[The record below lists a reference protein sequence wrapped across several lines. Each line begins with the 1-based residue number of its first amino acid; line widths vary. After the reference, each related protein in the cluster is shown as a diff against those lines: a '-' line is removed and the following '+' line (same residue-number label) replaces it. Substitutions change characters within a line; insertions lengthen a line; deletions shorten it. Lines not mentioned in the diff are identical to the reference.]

1 MIQHPYEN
9 LKGGRWLMGNL
20 HTHTTASDGRREHQ
34 AVIDDYA
41 GRGYGFLM
49 ISDHDILTNEETYSK
64 LESHG
69 MVLISGNEITA
80 HGPHM
85 LHVGAESLVEPHS
98 DRQKVIDEIEKSGGF
113 VIFNHP
119 NWVKNFSH
127 CPQELLG
134 NSSGYIGLEIY
145 NGVISRLDGS
155 PYATNRWDM
164 LLSQGRK
171 LWGFANDDSHEAEGD
186 VGLGWNM
193 VYVHDETPEGITN
206 ALRQGRFYASSGVE
220 ISEIIVENNRIS
232 LQTENASRI
241 VAIRDTGRRVATT
254 DTHSI
259 EIDVPSGAR
268 YVRFECWGAGEA
280 FAWTQPFYI
289 SE

>member
-1 MIQHPYEN
+1 MIEHPYEN
-9 LKGGRWLMGNL
+9 LRGGRWLMGNL
-20 HTHTTASDGRREHQ
+20 HTHTIASDGRREHQ

-49 ISDHDILTNEETYSK
+49 ISDHDILTNDDTYSK

-85 LHVGAESLVEPHS
+85 LHVGAENLVEPES
-98 DRQKVIDEIEKSGGF
+98 DRQKVVDAVEKSGGF

-119 NWVKNFSH
+119 NWVNNFSH
-127 CPQELLG
+127 CPQELLI

-193 VYVHDETPEGITN
+193 VYAHDETPEGITN

-220 ISEIIVENNRIS
+220 ISDIVVVNNRIS

-241 VAIRDTGRRVATT
+241 VAIRDTGRRIAAT
-254 DTHSI
+254 DTHYI